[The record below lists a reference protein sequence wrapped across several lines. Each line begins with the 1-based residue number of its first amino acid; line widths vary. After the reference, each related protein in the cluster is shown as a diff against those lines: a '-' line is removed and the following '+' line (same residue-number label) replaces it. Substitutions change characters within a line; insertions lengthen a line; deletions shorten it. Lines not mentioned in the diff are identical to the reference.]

1 MFKNTAIV
9 TLFLV
14 LSSVLGFIAQIV
26 YVSSFGASSEMD
38 IYFTLLSVPTIITGM
53 APVIFTSV
61 LLPNFAKLKSVE
73 SELKSFINSLWS
85 YILLFSILFAVIGC
99 SITIYNIHILIPNL
113 SSKLHTTAIEV
124 SLMLWIG
131 SGVFIAS
138 SYLAAVLNYNKKFIK
153 VAWTSVLPAFLMIL
167 LVMIFHNYIGIR
179 SISLGLFLANLIQ
192 FTVFFKAVI
201 PYFSL
206 SKFKKLLTQ
215 TFFVIL
221 SLLPFTIFVPIG
233 YYWASYLPNGS
244 VSFLGYS
251 QSFSGFLSVA
261 TGMGIAIVSF
271 PNLADDFA
279 NGNGN
284 EAFYK
289 FELTLKYVLLISL
302 FAAAAFIALR
312 IPILTLFYQHGSFT
326 QSSVIKL
333 ANVIPW
339 YLVAA
344 IFIAGLNLLRTLF
357 YSMGEYKKIA
367 ILGIVIPVVF
377 FILSGVL
384 KDHFSVVGIGIANAL
399 SFTLLFISSIIVIK
413 FKSKSK
419 EFLSSNFLFFIMKN
433 IITSI
438 FAGFITTYTFSWIS
452 VSISQVPSITICF
465 VLFTGTYF
473 LIAKYIFKMTEIIV
487 IENVIT
493 NQIKVVRR

>member
-1 MFKNTAIV
+1 
-9 TLFLV
+9 
-14 LSSVLGFIAQIV
+14 
-26 YVSSFGASSEMD
+26 
-38 IYFTLLSVPTIITGM
+38 
-53 APVIFTSV
+53 
-61 LLPNFAKLKSVE
+61 
-73 SELKSFINSLWS
+73 
-85 YILLFSILFAVIGC
+85 
-99 SITIYNIHILIPNL
+99 
-113 SSKLHTTAIEV
+113 
-124 SLMLWIG
+124 
-131 SGVFIAS
+131 
-138 SYLAAVLNYNKKFIK
+138 
-153 VAWTSVLPAFLMIL
+153 
-167 LVMIFHNYIGIR
+167 
-179 SISLGLFLANLIQ
+179 
-192 FTVFFKAVI
+192 
-201 PYFSL
+201 
-206 SKFKKLLTQ
+206 
-215 TFFVIL
+215 
-221 SLLPFTIFVPIG
+221 
-233 YYWASYLPNGS
+233 
-244 VSFLGYS
+244 
-251 QSFSGFLSVA
+251 
-261 TGMGIAIVSF
+261 
-271 PNLADDFA
+271 
-279 NGNGN
+279 
-284 EAFYK
+284 
-289 FELTLKYVLLISL
+289 
-302 FAAAAFIALR
+302 
-312 IPILTLFYQHGSFT
+312 
-326 QSSVIKL
+326 
-333 ANVIPW
+333 VIPW